1 MTSSCRSSTIS
12 VRNSVRL
19 GRRVY
24 WIIVIRVLTSGV
36 FVVASWL
43 ALGATAFADV
53 QLTIQ
58 DGRVSLIAKD
68 ATVRQIL
75 AEWARIG
82 HTTVMNLERIPGGPL
97 SLQLTDVPEQ
107 SALEIVLRSV
117 GGYVLAPRPAVVSNL
132 SRFERI
138 LIMPTSA
145 VPPPR
150 AAGAPPAPGFQPP
163 VFQQPVY
170 QQPQFPQPVTVEDDN
185 DRPAPPVPVPVP
197 QVNRGPIFGAF
208 PQPQVGSPQQF
219 PTFVP
224 GVQGMPLQQGV
235 PPPASAPVAAPT
247 SAPSAPFGV
256 AVPGMVVPAPQQP
269 GQPPGA
275 TGRRNPNGPE
285 G

>member
-1 MTSSCRSSTIS
+1 
-12 VRNSVRL
+12 
-19 GRRVY
+19 
-24 WIIVIRVLTSGV
+24 VIRVFKSGI
-36 FVVASWL
+36 FVLAGWL
-43 ALGATAFADV
+43 ALGANAFADV

-82 HTTVMNLERIPGGPL
+82 QTTVVNLERIPGGPL
-97 SLQLTDVPEQ
+97 SLQLTDVAEQ
-107 SALEIVLRSV
+107 NALEVVLRSV
-117 GGYVLAPRPAVVSNL
+117 GGYVLAPRPAVASNL
-132 SRFERI
+132 SRFDRI
-138 LIMPTSA
+138 LILPTSA
-145 VPPPR
+145 VPPAR
-150 AAGAPPAPGFQPP
+150 AASATPAPGFQQP
-163 VFQQPVY
+163 VFQQPVFP
-170 QQPQFPQPVTVEDDN
+170 QPQFPQPVTVEEDN
-185 DRPAPPVPVPVP
+185 ERPAPPIPVPGP
-197 QVNRGPIFGAF
+197 QGNRAPVFNTF
-208 PQPQVGSPQQF
+208 PAPQIGTPQQF

-224 GVQGMPLQQGV
+224 GVQQGMPLQQGV
-235 PPPASAPVAAPT
+235 PPPGGAPAAAPPT